1 MYLWR
6 DKITWESSFVDWKVI
21 QASES
26 RSSTDLSERLSS
38 RVRLDAAKAEAAV
51 ANKRAGFLAKSAE
64 RKNNGRVRAERTRES
79 RGRER
84 PDKFAY
90 LIFQQFA
97 EERAEKEDGKDKA
110 NSRETP
116 GLTWSFHANN
126 VYFILSNLL
135 TSPLRAHSLL
145 RSSFRPPLLP
155 PLLSPAMP
163 DLKGRS

>member
-1 MYLWR
+1 M
-6 DKITWESSFVDWKVI
+6 
-21 QASES
+21 
-26 RSSTDLSERLSS
+26 
-38 RVRLDAAKAEAAV
+38 RLDAAKAEAAV

-64 RKNNGRVRAERTRES
+64 RKNNERVRAERTRES

-116 GLTWSFHANN
+116 GLT
-126 VYFILSNLL
+126 
-135 TSPLRAHSLL
+135 
-145 RSSFRPPLLP
+145 
-155 PLLSPAMP
+155 
-163 DLKGRS
+163 